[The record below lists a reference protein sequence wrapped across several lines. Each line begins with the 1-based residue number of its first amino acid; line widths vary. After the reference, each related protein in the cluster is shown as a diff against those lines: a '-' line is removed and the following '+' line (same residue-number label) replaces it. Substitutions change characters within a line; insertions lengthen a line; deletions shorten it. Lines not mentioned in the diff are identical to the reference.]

1 MEKILSWVEM
11 YCSSEEKF
19 LKIYFGILIAKEFF
33 SQKLYS
39 GYDEETMILSNILSF
54 SKPLCSIWK
63 SCDLMSF

>member
-19 LKIYFGILIAKEFF
+19 LKIYFGILIIAKEFF

-39 GYDEETMILSNILSF
+39 GYDEETMILSSTLSF
-54 SKPLCSIWK
+54 SKPLFHLEK
-63 SCDLMSF
+63 L